1 MKVFLTGGTGAIGSH
16 ALPALVWAG
25 HEVTALARTPE
36 KAEWIRAR
44 GATPV
49 ILSLFDSDA
58 LATAFDEHDAVVNLA
73 TALPATWR
81 WLSQRAWRRCTRI
94 RVEGSTAVTAAAV
107 RAGIPRLVQESV
119 SMIYPDRG
127 ADWITEDLPVD
138 HYPRAAGN
146 IAAEANTDGYTAAG
160 RTGVVLRF
168 GVFCGPG
175 AAHSAEMFALARRHV
190 VIMTGPPDAYI
201 STIHLADGA
210 AAVVAA
216 LTVDAGTYNVVDDE
230 PLTHRDYA
238 TALADAAGARPW
250 LRGPGRATLLAG
262 HRMTSTTRSLRV
274 GNARFKSAT
283 GWSPRYPSAREA
295 WRTFAH

>member
-16 ALPALVWAG
+16 ALPALVRAG

-36 KAEWIRAR
+36 KADWIRAR

-49 ILSLFDSDA
+49 IRSLFDIDA
-58 LATAFDEHDAVVNLA
+58 LTTAFDGHDAVVNLA
-73 TALPATWR
+73 TALPATWQ

-94 RVEGSTAVTAAAV
+94 RVEGSAAVAAAATK
-107 RAGIPRLVQESV
+107 AGVAHLVQESV
-119 SMIYPDRG
+119 SMIYPDHG
-127 ADWITEDLPVD
+127 AQWITEESPVD

-146 IAAEANTDGYTAAG
+146 IAAEANTARYTAAG
-160 RTGVVLRF
+160 GSGVVLRF

-190 VIMTGPPDAYI
+190 VIMTGPPNAYI
-201 STIHLADGA
+201 SSIHLTDGA
-210 AAVVAA
+210 AAVLAA
-216 LTVDAGTYNVVDDE
+216 LTAPAGTYNVVDDE

-238 TALADAAGARPW
+238 AALAGAAGARPW

-274 GNARFKSAT
+274 SSVLFRST
-283 GWSPRYPSAREA
+283 TDWSPGFPSAREA